1 MLRTYKL
8 IVFNTSDNS
17 VRSELM
23 FSKSASHAREV
34 FEHSMRSPEKLLTVY
49 PKENENKF

>member
-8 IVFNTSDNS
+8 IVFNTSDKS

-23 FSKSASHAREV
+23 FSKSTSHAREV
-34 FEHSMRSPEKLLTVY
+34 FERSMKSTEKLLTVY